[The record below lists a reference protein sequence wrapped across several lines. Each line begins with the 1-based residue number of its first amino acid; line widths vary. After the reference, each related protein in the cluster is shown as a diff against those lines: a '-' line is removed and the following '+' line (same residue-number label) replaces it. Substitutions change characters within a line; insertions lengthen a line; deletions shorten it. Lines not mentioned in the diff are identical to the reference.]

1 MHKIWLPGK
10 NNKVIPT
17 IDGAEEKKPQNLPRP
32 PSSPGK
38 VKFND
43 KVHEIKVK
51 LAEVEL
57 EISLIVADYNKFII
71 DVNNSTGGK
80 KLDIDEITIQDI
92 INHSPALTTEEYMS
106 LDEDKKKIYND
117 IQQDIRN
124 AKNKW
129 DSLQTQLYAAKAN
142 ISSPPGDNQF
152 LLPPPPPPP
161 SSASGIR
168 TKKRKR
174 KQKSKKGK
182 TKKKRKY

>member
-1 MHKIWLPGK
+1 MHKIWLPG
-10 NNKVIPT
+10 NKVIPT
-17 IDGAEEKKPQNLPRP
+17 LPGQNIKKQQNLPP
-32 PSSPGK
+32 TPSSQGN

-80 KLDIDEITIQDI
+80 KIDIDEITIQDI
-92 INHSPALTTEEYMS
+92 INDPPVLTTEEISS
-106 LDEDKKKIYND
+106 LDEDKKKIYKN
-117 IQQDIRN
+117 IQNNIII

-142 ISSPPGDNQF
+142 IPSPPGNNQF
-152 LLPPPPPPP
+152 LLQPPPPPT
-161 SSASGIR
+161 SSGIR

-174 KQKSKKGK
+174 KQKSKKRK
-182 TKKKRKY
+182 SKKKRKI